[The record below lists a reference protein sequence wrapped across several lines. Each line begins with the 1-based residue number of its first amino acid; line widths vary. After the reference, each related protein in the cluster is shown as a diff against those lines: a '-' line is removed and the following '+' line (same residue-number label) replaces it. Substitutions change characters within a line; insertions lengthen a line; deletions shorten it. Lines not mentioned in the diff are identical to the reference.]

1 MKRKITAL
9 LLAITTLS
17 TTASFAQ
24 TETIS
29 GWAKEEVETAD
40 NIGLIPSDLGITDY
54 TREITRDKFCS
65 LAVQLIKT
73 KGIDITAAENN
84 PFTDTD
90 SEAVIFLSDAGIIYG
105 KADGIFAP
113 ADSITREEAAAIL
126 CRMAEYLALPKI
138 ENETFTYADDNN
150 ISDWAKASVYEA
162 RQMGVMHGTND
173 NEFSPQGTYTAEQ
186 SVATML
192 RLYSYAKIDE
202 LSPEHSP
209 SPEPAPAAKRG
220 SLNIGRRYHM
230 NVTVGDNVYVIG
242 GMSESDSLV
251 DNIEV
256 CKGGSNMWSYECSSD
271 YILKNAAAAVNGSVI
286 YIIGG
291 EKDNKAVDT
300 ITAYDTETKEWSEIG
315 NISEPVKSAHAACA
329 DNKLYIDNGSA
340 DYLLVYDLNTQTT
353 AQLDYPKQLVNVKVI
368 SHNDEIYIF
377 SRTGDDNSVYVYRN
391 GGWEE
396 KAAASNDY
404 RLFEGQSDGNKI
416 YFCAYTGSKSDSIL
430 EYDTENDSW
439 RIIMDSYIADI
450 AIYGFALCRGYA
462 YLTGGIN
469 EKNITVSDSAEPY
482 YYLWTYADYDADSD
496 ISFKKTIGFE
506 YEPNG
511 KTYDTKPAIL
521 TVDVKVLDKEKKIY
535 ELTARYTCDANASP
549 FFFWESYSGCFDGA
563 DTDYRRVIYHADSK
577 GIVKIN
583 VGIGD
588 GSGYTD
594 KKSFTISVE

>member
-9 LLAITTLS
+9 ILAIAMLS
-17 TTASFAQ
+17 AVTAFAQ

-29 GWAKEEVETAD
+29 DWAKEEVNTAD
-40 NIGLIPSDLGITDY
+40 DIGLIPSDLEITDY

-65 LAVQLIKT
+65 LAAQLIKI
-73 KGIDITAAENN
+73 KGIDITASVDN

-90 SEAVIFLSDAGIIYG
+90 NEEIIFLYGAGIIYG

-126 CRMAEYLALPKI
+126 CRMAEYLNLSDT
-138 ENETFTYADDNN
+138 ENETVTYSDDDD
-150 ISDWAKASVYEA
+150 ISDWAKTSVYMA
-162 RQMGVMHGTND
+162 RQMGIMHGTDD
-173 NEFSPQGTYTAEQ
+173 NKFLPQDTYTSEQ
-186 SVATML
+186 SILTML
-192 RLYSYAKIDE
+192 RLYSYDKTDA
-202 LSPEHSP
+202 SVPTP
-209 SPEPAPAAKRG
+209 SPAPAAKNG

-230 NVTVGDNVYVIG
+230 NVTVDNNVYVIG
-242 GMSESDSLV
+242 GISESDSLV
-251 DNIEV
+251 NSIEV
-256 CKGGSNMWSYECSSD
+256 CKGGSNLWSYECTSD

-450 AIYGFALCRGYA
+450 GIYGFALCRGYA

-563 DTDYRRVIYHADSK
+563 DTNYKRVIYHADSE
-577 GIVKIN
+577 GTVKIY

-588 GSGYTD
+588 GSGFTD
-594 KKSFTISVE
+594 KKSFTLLVE